1 MTKFFFLREM
11 PDRIAFVMITGL
23 LLLRLVIVNA
33 SPLEIGVD
41 EAQYWRWSTTL
52 DWGYYSKPPMIAWTI
67 HASTAL
73 FGDSEA
79 GIRMFA
85 PILHTVSAIFLWRL
99 SRQMFGSKAG
109 LITVAGYLLMP
120 GIILSSTIISTDGVL
135 FPFWSMSLYMLWQLR
150 EARGGWTHAALLG
163 IGIGIGFLSKYAML
177 YFGIGLALTLLL
189 DAPTRRA
196 ILSLQGALVVVLA
209 AAIIAPHIWWNA
221 ANEFQTVGHTL
232 DNANLGADRYNI
244 ENLVKYF
251 SDQMGIFGPVSFVA
265 LIAGIVFLRKGRSE
279 NVARA
284 ETWLTCFIVPALI
297 IIAFQAFISRA
308 HANWA
313 ATAYPAASILIASI
327 FLRINPS
334 QRTWLITSG
343 LLAIAII
350 VAPVFTLVV
359 RAMIALGLAA
369 VVVSMGLIAKWR
381 PVGLFW
387 SGIAIHLGIS
397 IFVAAVTLG
406 PTSWISATGM
416 DNSLKRVRGWQVLA
430 DQVVARANE
439 LQPSA
444 ILVDEREIWHALDY
458 YARDRLPAPLL
469 QWRYNAGAKNYAEQQ
484 PMTDAL
490 DDNVLLVS
498 YRSNRR
504 ERIQA
509 DYATWR
515 EAGSIG
521 VDLGQRSRLC
531 DNGQRESLYREL
543 RLYMISDYE
552 PLERTQDWVRRFQ
565 IENDDGKWVDTHMD
579 RFNPCA
585 PR

>member
-1 MTKFFFLREM
+1 MKKFSVLRDT
-11 PDRIAFVMITGL
+11 PDRIAFAMITGL
-23 LLLRLVIVNA
+23 LLLRLVIVNV

-67 HASTAL
+67 HASTLL

-85 PILHTVSAIFLWRL
+85 PILHTVSAIFLWLL

-109 LITVAGYLLMP
+109 LITAAGYLLMP

-150 EARGGWTHAALLG
+150 EARGGWAHAALLG
-163 IGIGIGFLSKYAML
+163 FGIGIGFLSKYAML
-177 YFGIGLALTLLL
+177 YFGIGLALTVLL
-189 DAPTRRA
+189 DAPTRKA
-196 ILSLQGALVVVLA
+196 MLSLKGALVIAIA
-209 AAIIAPHIWWNA
+209 AAVIAPHIMWNA

-232 DNANLGADRYNI
+232 DNANLGADRYNP
-244 ENLVKYF
+244 ENLLTYF

-265 LIAGIVFLRKGRSE
+265 LIAGVIFLRKGRSE
-279 NVARA
+279 TTAKI
-284 ETWLTCFIVPALI
+284 ETWLACFILPVI
-297 IIAFQAFISRA
+297 VIIAFQAFISRA

-327 FLRINPS
+327 FLRISAS
-334 QRTWLITSG
+334 QRTWFFTAG
-343 LLAIAII
+343 LLAVAVI
-350 VAPVFTLVV
+350 VAPVFTLVI
-359 RAMIALGLAA
+359 RAMIALGFVA
-369 VVVSMGLIAKWR
+369 VILSAGFIAKWR

-387 SGIAIHLGIS
+387 SGIAIHLGLS
-397 IFVAAVTLG
+397 FFVAAVTLG
-406 PTSWISATGM
+406 PTSWIAATGM
-416 DNSLKRVRGWQVLA
+416 DNTLKRVRGWQALA
-430 DQVVARANE
+430 DQVIARANE

-469 QWRYNAGAKNYAEQQ
+469 HWRYNVDAKNYAEQQ
-484 PMTDAL
+484 PMTNAL

-498 YRSNRR
+498 FRSNRR

-509 DYATWR
+509 DYVTWR
-515 EAGSIG
+515 SEGRVG
-521 VDLGQRSRLC
+521 VELGQRSRLC
-531 DNGQRESLYREL
+531 DDGTRESLYREL
-543 RLYMISDYE
+543 RLYTMSDYE
-552 PLERTQDWVRRFQ
+552 PLERTQAWVDRFKAEDANGQ
-565 IENDDGKWVDTHMD
+565 LKDTHMD
-579 RFNPCA
+579 RFDPCA